1 MNSIID
7 VMWTPALGRFWR
19 KKMKKLF
26 SIIVVAFVLTFTIF
40 AKDGNEILGKYKSS
54 DGTIIEITNLSFSI
68 NGSTL
73 PLTMG
78 QSSSDFM
85 TGMGGLTYYIKP
97 CFIYNDKKIT
107 LTNIWLQYPGNDML
121 AVYIFTYDVET
132 KKLTV
137 TSWDVFSV
145 SMVGATTKEYT
156 KI

>member
-1 MNSIID
+1 M
-7 VMWTPALGRFWR
+7 GREG

-26 SIIVVAFVLTFTIF
+26 SIIVVACVFSFTIL

-54 DGTIIEITNLSFSI
+54 DGTTIEITNVSFSI
-68 NGSTL
+68 NGSEL

-85 TGMGGLTYYIKP
+85 TGLGGLTYYIKP

-107 LTNIWLQYPGNDML
+107 LTNIWLQHPGNDML

-145 SMVGATTKEYT
+145 SMVGATTKEYS

>member
-1 MNSIID
+1 M
-7 VMWTPALGRFWR
+7 LCGRPHWGAKEN

-26 SIIVVAFVLTFTIF
+26 FIVLSVFIFTFTVF

-54 DGTIIEITNLSFSI
+54 DGSILEITNLSFSI
-68 NGSTL
+68 NGSEL

-78 QSSSDFM
+78 QTSSDFM

-97 CFIYNDKKIT
+97 CYIYNDKKVT
-107 LTNIWLQYPGNDML
+107 LTNIWLQYPGNDIL
-121 AVYIFTYDVET
+121 AVYIFTFDIET

-145 SMVGATTKEYT
+145 TIVGATTKEYT

>member
-1 MNSIID
+1 
-7 VMWTPALGRFWR
+7 MWTPALGRFWR
-19 KKMKKLF
+19 KKRKKLF
-26 SIIVVAFVLTFTIF
+26 SIIVVAFVFTFTIF
-40 AKDGNEILGKYKSS
+40 SKDGNEILGKYKSS

-107 LTNIWLQYPGNDML
+107 LTNIWLQYPGNDIL
-121 AVYIFTYDVET
+121 AVYIFTYDIET

>member
-1 MNSIID
+1 
-7 VMWTPALGRFWR
+7 MWTPAVGCFWR

-26 SIIVVAFVLTFTIF
+26 SIIVVAFVFTFTIF

-107 LTNIWLQYPGNDML
+107 LTNIWLQYPGNDIL

-145 SMVGATTKEYT
+145 SMVGATTEDYT